1 MDSYIPL
8 SAIPFGSTF
17 LIVGSG
23 QIDKYVPSDNT
34 WELITKLFGSP
45 VDRQATMI
53 VNLEMFP
60 TCDAKTS
67 AMTTTTTTTS
77 TTTTTT
83 SITTETTLPTTGMHE
98 KLLR

>member
-23 QIDKYVPSDNT
+23 QIDKYVPSGNS
-34 WELITKLFGSP
+34 WELITELFGSP

-60 TCDAKTS
+60 SCNATTS
-67 AMTTTTTTTS
+67 ATTTTTATTS
-77 TTTTTT
+77 TTVTT
-83 SITTETTLPTTGMHE
+83 PTPGKHTD
-98 KLLR
+98 

>member
-8 SAIPFGSTF
+8 RAIPYGSTF

-23 QIDKYVPSDNT
+23 QIDKYVPSDNS
-34 WELITKLFGSP
+34 WELITELFGSP

-60 TCDAKTS
+60 SCNATTS
-67 AMTTTTTTTS
+67 ATTITTTTTS
-77 TTTTTT
+77 TTVTT
-83 SITTETTLPTTGMHE
+83 PTPGKHNDQT
-98 KLLR
+98 